1 MTFWH
6 TLEALKGLN
15 SIGRAGQYGESAL
28 EDGGRTL
35 VRVNPDQRILKAT
48 HKSCGRAVELEALY
62 CSSAASC
69 IKGQHQQPGGSQ
81 GGPEPPIEN
90 KAKNLTKQQRSN
102 VIKASLRLFVFVCV
116 YLRNT

>member
-6 TLEALKGLN
+6 PLEALKGLN
-15 SIGRAGQYGESAL
+15 SSGRAGRYGESAL

-81 GGPEPPIEN
+81 RGPWP
-90 KAKNLTKQQRSN
+90 
-102 VIKASLRLFVFVCV
+102 SLCLSLFAVPHEKCKFDGP
-116 YLRNT
+116 YNRK

>member
-15 SIGRAGQYGESAL
+15 SSGRAGRYGESAL

-81 GGPEPPIEN
+81 GGPGPPLKKSVLFRSVVLNRVPGPPRIEMY
-90 KAKNLTKQQRSN
+90 LT
-102 VIKASLRLFVFVCV
+102 ASFIL
-116 YLRNT
+116 